1 MTPPP
6 NACIGLRQ
14 PISLLPTHPS
24 ALPEH
29 AAALGTH
36 SSSPLHSLSASRPTL
51 LNPILTPCCPGAWRR
66 LIQLLSGWIAAQR
79 RRPGRPSSTRS
90 FEASTCRTPRH
101 ARSGPRPPTAPARSH
116 QVAFLWPS
124 FVGAAG
130 NECSGN
136 ECTTALLAARAR
148 ATPLPQLVGRTSACQ
163 MCPDRMFI
171 CRSPCTVAICGRA
184 QQLGMMKKKS
194 CVASVTMT
202 LVWGVICEYMKFP
215 SRSELPFG
223 RGAANG

>member
-116 QVAFLWPS
+116 QVAFLC
-124 FVGAAG
+124 GLL
-130 NECSGN
+130 
-136 ECTTALLAARAR
+136 LLAPPATNAVATNALPHFWRRAR
-148 ATPLPQLVGRTSACQ
+148 VRPHSHSWWAALPRVRCVPTACSSVGPRV
-163 MCPDRMFI
+163 R
-171 CRSPCTVAICGRA
+171 
-184 QQLGMMKKKS
+184 
-194 CVASVTMT
+194 
-202 LVWGVICEYMKFP
+202 
-215 SRSELPFG
+215 SRSAGG
-223 RGAANG
+223 RSSWA